1 MKREFHAHYNLFSR
15 DDLTQAQAVDYLT
28 GFSTPL
34 PNKWLDL
41 EQVEAP
47 GTRLSLVAQAMLSPY
62 RDRARMGHRRGEPG
76 GLWYWIASGKAQAF
90 LETRARLL
98 RALGLFPTP
107 SELATLPAGSFTIH
121 FTFTLRTPY
130 HSKDDCDFHLL
141 DNPLRKDKVFQL
153 PMVASTGWKGALR
166 AAMVQ
171 ELVAWWRGVDENGR
185 DAEGFAR
192 RRFQLAR
199 LFGDEKGEEP
209 GEPKGLARY
218 LDEVGG
224 EEAAEKFRREV
235 RNHFSLEAD
244 DPMPHFQG
252 SLYFFPTFFD
262 NIGLEVIN
270 PHDRRTGVGSR
281 GPILMECVPPGS
293 KGEFTLLY
301 VPFSPTKQSEEERRR
316 QVAED
321 LKAVAQGIRS
331 MLTVYGF
338 GAKTSSGFGTVE
350 ERLDKKGV
358 LTIHT
363 YPSSDAK
370 TEREFEDLYG
380 LCNEAKDMADELNRG
395 GAL

>member
-1 MKREFHAHYNLFSR
+1 MQHDYYAFHRAELEGSLNDLKQAAKDLKVAKRES
-15 DDLTQAQAVDYLT
+15 
-28 GFSTPL
+28 
-34 PNKWLDL
+34 NKN
-41 EQVEAP
+41 
-47 GTRLSLVAQAMLSPY
+47 
-62 RDRARMGHRRGEPG
+62 
-76 GLWYWIASGKAQAF
+76 
-90 LETRARLL
+90 ARLEAEEKMKQAAQK
-98 RALGLFPTP
+98 ALKIEPHLAYLWFKAHN
-107 SELATLPAGSFTIH
+107 SELCSSIFDAWQESLTTCAILPTFRFTPKPSDTTNLPPLSFELCLP
-121 FTFTLRTPY
+121 FRLKKPY
-130 HSKDDCDFHLL
+130 FSKDDCDFHLL

-185 DAEGFAR
+185 DAKGFAQ

-380 LCNEAKDMADELNRG
+380 LCNEAKDMADELNRR

>member
-1 MKREFHAHYNLFSR
+1 MRH
-15 DDLTQAQAVDYLT
+15 DYYAFRRAELE
-28 GFSTPL
+28 GSL
-34 PNKWLDL
+34 NDL
-41 EQVEAP
+41 EQAAQDLKMAKRKSNKNARFEAEEKMKQAAQKALKIEP
-47 GTRLSLVAQAMLSPY
+47 HLAYLWFKAHNRELCSSIFDAWQESLTACAILPTFRFTPKPSDITNLPPLSFVLCLPFRL
-62 RDRARMGHRRGEPG
+62 
-76 GLWYWIASGKAQAF
+76 KK
-90 LETRARLL
+90 
-98 RALGLFPTP
+98 
-107 SELATLPAGSFTIH
+107 
-121 FTFTLRTPY
+121 PY
-130 HSKDDCDFHLL
+130 HSKDDCYFHLL

-171 ELVAWWRGVDENGR
+171 ELVAWWHGVDENGR

-192 RRFQLAR
+192 HRFQLAR

-209 GEPKGLARY
+209 DSSRGLARY
-218 LDEVGG
+218 LDEIGG
-224 EEAAEKFRREV
+224 DDAAEKFRQMV
-235 RNHFSLEAD
+235 RNNFSSEAD

-252 SLYFFPTFFD
+252 SLYFFPTFFCEV
-262 NIGLEVIN
+262 GLEVIN
-270 PHDRRTGVGSR
+270 PHNRRTGVGSR

>member
-1 MKREFHAHYNLFSR
+1 MQREFISTLNWVKDALYGKDKVNNWER
-15 DDLTQAQAVDYLT
+15 WKKEIAVSSTISGASFLPRLPVVTHLPYL
-28 GFSTPL
+28 
-34 PNKWLDL
+34 
-41 EQVEAP
+41 
-47 GTRLSLVAQAMLSPY
+47 
-62 RDRARMGHRRGEPG
+62 
-76 GLWYWIASGKAQAF
+76 
-90 LETRARLL
+90 
-98 RALGLFPTP
+98 
-107 SELATLPAGSFTIH
+107 SFTLHIP
-121 FTFTLRTPY
+121 FQLYKPY

-185 DAEGFAR
+185 DAKAFAQ

-209 GEPKGLARY
+209 DSSRGLARY
-218 LDEVGG
+218 LDEIGG
-224 EEAAEKFRREV
+224 NDAAEKFRQEV

-301 VPFSPTKQSEEERRR
+301 VPFSPTKQSEEERRH

-350 ERLDKKGV
+350 ERLTGEGQLVIRAKLAGGAISGV
-358 LTIHT
+358 TQLESLQPDTKPVWRET
-363 YPSSDAK
+363 TPVSKFPFCTLSKLYEV
-370 TEREFEDLYG
+370 TERLAAH
-380 LCNEAKDMADELNRG
+380 LQRG
-395 GAL
+395 GEA